1 VVTWCLGLA
10 ISGLI
15 NDEASGDTFKN
26 FPVTLGH
33 ISTLKVHKFKQA
45 PEQVHP
51 TKVPG
56 KHVLVEPHQP
66 IYYFKKNY
74 NMKLMKD
81 PYKRNNYL

>member
-66 IYYFKKNY
+66 Q
-74 NMKLMKD
+74 
-81 PYKRNNYL
+81 